1 MEKLIKFMRSWQRT
15 VALLVLLLLATV
27 VVRLPELRT
36 VVQVANVD
44 GPKIFWYDE
53 TLSLFYA
60 QQSWGDFWR
69 VIGFDTSP
77 PLFYLLLWTWFWRFG
92 FSGVAFL
99 PMLFSVAGVAAVY
112 FLGKEFFN
120 KKVGLLAGL
129 FFAVSPLAV
138 DYSAELRAYSL
149 LALGAALAMLFWWR
163 LVNEWRAR
171 NFILY
176 LLFAAMAAYSHYTA
190 LALIGAQAIMFQIVG
205 RSWKKTLG
213 VYAALFVIYLPQF
226 FLFKRWGDFGAGDG
240 SFTSL
245 FERLFS
251 HGGWNAFWQF
261 WHSLIFGQAWVYTWW
276 PYVSGLAVLSGLIWF
291 VLKKVN
297 DRVAITLVGLLV
309 LTAANLFALKFIYA
323 PRYYIFLIPLFVVA
337 LAAAVIALRGRWQ
350 RSVALIV
357 IMAICLTAVFHNYKV
372 SADNAFLYYGPA
384 FSDIL
389 WREAK
394 KGDLFLVDHAN
405 DILFQQY
412 YVKWPASR
420 LAFGYPRR
428 TTCVERGEPD
438 RRLFMPVKNHLASPV
453 ERWRYWDYNVM
464 TEENVK
470 LVDPL
475 IAGRERVWFI
485 NYLPQATSVQD
496 PHGYLKAHLLKNLKA
511 VKYYYFPEQDNGKQR
526 VELILFVAR

>member
-1 MEKLIKFMRSWQRT
+1 MRSFTAVVENKKGT
-15 VALLVLLLLATV
+15 VAFLVIIIALALLV
-27 VVRLPELRT
+27 RWPEMRT
-36 VVQVANVD
+36 VVPAAGID
-44 GPKIFWYDE
+44 GSKIFWYDE

-77 PLFYLLLWTWFWRFG
+77 PLFYLMLWTWFWRFG
-92 FSGVAFL
+92 FSGITLL
-99 PMLFSVAGVAAVY
+99 PMLFGVAGVAAVY

-129 FFAVSPLAV
+129 FFAVSSLAV

-149 LALGAALAMLFWWR
+149 LALGAALATLFWWR

-323 PRYYIFLIPLFVVA
+323 PRYYIVLIPIFVVVM
-337 LAAAVIALRGRWQ
+337 AAAVVSVKNRWKIFAA
-350 RSVALIV
+350 VIV
-357 IMAICLTAVFHNYKV
+357 VLVVCLTAVIHSYKV
-372 SADNAFLYYGPA
+372 SDDNAFLYYGPA

-412 YVKWPASR
+412 YVKWP
-420 LAFGYPRR
+420 
-428 TTCVERGEPD
+428 D

-464 TEENVK
+464 TEENVS

-475 IAGRERVWFI
+475 IVGRERVWFI
-485 NYLPQATSVQD
+485 NYLPQETSVQD
-496 PHGYLKAHLLKNLKA
+496 PHGYLKAHLLKKLKA
-511 VKYYYFPEQDNGKQR
+511 VKYYYFPEEDNGNQR
-526 VELILFVAR
+526 VELVMFVNK